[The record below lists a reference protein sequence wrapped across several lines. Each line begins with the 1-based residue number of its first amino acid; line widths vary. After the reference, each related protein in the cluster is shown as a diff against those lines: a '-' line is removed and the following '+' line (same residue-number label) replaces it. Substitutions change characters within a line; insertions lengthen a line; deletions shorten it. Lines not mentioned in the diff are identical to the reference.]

1 VDSRETR
8 VYRANIAF
16 RAIRIPSGEHVVDY
30 RYEPSWLP
38 MVLWV
43 ELVAVLIVVGGM
55 VWAWH
60 ASRARQAAVDQAR
73 SGSRRDRGPA
83 LNPS

>member
-1 VDSRETR
+1 
-8 VYRANIAF
+8 
-16 RAIRIPSGEHVVDY
+16 
-30 RYEPSWLP
+30 

-43 ELVAVLIVVGGM
+43 ELVAVLVVAGGM

-60 ASRARQAAVDQAR
+60 ASHARQAAVDQAR
-73 SGSRRDRGPA
+73 SGSRRARGPA